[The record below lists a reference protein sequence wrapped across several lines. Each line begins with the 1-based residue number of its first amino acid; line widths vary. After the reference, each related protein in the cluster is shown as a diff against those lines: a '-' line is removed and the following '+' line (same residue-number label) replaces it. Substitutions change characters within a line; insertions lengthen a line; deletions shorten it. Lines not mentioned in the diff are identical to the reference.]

1 MSTEI
6 AKKRGRPATGRK
18 TSAEYQE
25 LYRIRMQ
32 LIELRGQVNWMLD
45 QRLIDAIRAE
55 ASARKVHESQLV
67 DEILH
72 TWYEARFEGRLPVLP
87 HQRKDKKP

>member
-1 MSTEI
+1 MNTT
-6 AKKRGRPATGRK
+6 APKKRGRPATGRK

-25 LYRIRMQ
+25 LYRIRKQ

-45 QRLIDAIRAE
+45 QRLIDAVRTE
-55 ASARKVHESQLV
+55 ASDRKLHESQLV

-72 TWYEARFEGRLPVLP
+72 AWYEARFEGRLPVLP